1 MGPVIGAV
9 LAVVLFIVW
18 LLVTLTRDAG
28 GGNTAAGPARDAL
41 RGFAANSLELESV
54 QDILAYGRDAAAAIF
69 GCQRV
74 VAFETGAE
82 SGSWEASV
90 PGQEALGAVPAAMRG
105 LFGWVKHNTSIA
117 AEADLGQ
124 ARFGAMRGPFR
135 QIMERYKV
143 DVVLPLVDRGQVLAV
158 LGVQLGR
165 KPTRVDRELMR
176 LFRLQA
182 TAACANVRLHR
193 EAAHMISLAQEVDL
207 AGAVQLALVPEAM
220 DGGVKSVSW
229 AGDVQAA
236 GDAGS
241 DFWAVYPLA
250 DDRVVMIVG
259 DAVGRGL
266 AGSMVSAVVK
276 SCSDAIFDTNPTRI
290 DPSILLAALNRA
302 LYRSQN
308 PVHTSCFAI
317 IFDPAK
323 GLVQY
328 ANAGHDIPYH
338 LTFGDTAAKLG
349 VLAGSGPLLGD
360 SVDATYKLNELSI
373 TGDHA
378 FVLFTDGLVKVKNAA
393 GKEYG
398 ERTLQKLLKATE
410 KPVPKSLR
418 RSILKAVGAHSE
430 GVQLEDDTLVVVVRF
445 TNE

>member
-1 MGPVIGAV
+1 MP
-9 LAVVLFIVW
+9 
-18 LLVTLTRDAG
+18 
-28 GGNTAAGPARDAL
+28 PAL
-41 RGFAANSLELESV
+41 
-54 QDILAYGRDAAAAIF
+54 
-69 GCQRV
+69 
-74 VAFETGAE
+74 
-82 SGSWEASV
+82 
-90 PGQEALGAVPAAMRG
+90 RG
-105 LFGWVKHNTSIA
+105 LFGWVKHNSSIA
-117 AEADLGQ
+117 ADVDLGQ

-158 LGVQLGR
+158 LGMQLGH
-165 KPTRVDRELMR
+165 KPTNTDRELMR

-207 AGAVQLALVPEAM
+207 AGAVQLALVPESM
-220 DGGVKSVSW
+220 DGGVKSVMW

-290 DPSILLAALNRA
+290 DASTLLGALNRA

-308 PVHTSCFAI
+308 PVHTSCFAV
-317 IFDPAK
+317 IFDQRR
-323 GLVQY
+323 GVVQY

-338 LTFGDTAAKLG
+338 LVFGDGGSTLT

-360 SVDATYKLNELSI
+360 SVDAIYKSQEI
-373 TGDHA
+373 EIQGDHS
-378 FVLFTDGLVKVKNAA
+378 FVLFTDGLVKVRNLA
-393 GKEYG
+393 GKAFG
-398 ERTLQKLLKATE
+398 DRALQKLLKAHE
-410 KPVPKSLR
+410 KAAPKSLR
-418 RSILKAVGAHSE
+418 RAILKAVGTHSE
-430 GVQLEDDTLVVVVRF
+430 GVRLEDDTLVVVVRF
-445 TNE
+445 EH